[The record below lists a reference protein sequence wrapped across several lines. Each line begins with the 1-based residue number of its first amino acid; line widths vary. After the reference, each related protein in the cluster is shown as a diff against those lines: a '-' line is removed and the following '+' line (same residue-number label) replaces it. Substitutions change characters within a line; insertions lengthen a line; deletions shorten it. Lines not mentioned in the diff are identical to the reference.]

1 MGEGTFPYIELKR
14 NHDLRVIVPQT
25 PHYNYMWR
33 YTGQVVIR
41 EAGKYIFCDSS
52 DDGYASSSFPRSNT
66 LQRNCVC
73 VRVLDTRDQAGY
85 WLLLTQRAR
94 CVSSRLILCYVSV
107 SVSVH
112 SVCVC
117 VLCSTVCRSK
127 IWFDDKLQ
135 IDNDGR
141 HRSSREF
148 CIFP

>member
-52 DDGYASSSFPRSNT
+52 DDGYASLSFPPSNT

-85 WLLLTQRAR
+85 RLLLTQRAR
-94 CVSSRLILCYVSV
+94 GVSSRLILCYVCV
-107 SVSVH
+107 CVC
-112 SVCVC
+112 VCVC
-117 VLCSTVCRSK
+117 VLC
-127 IWFDDKLQ
+127 
-135 IDNDGR
+135 
-141 HRSSREF
+141 
-148 CIFP
+148 